1 MRVLKIIAKAAVAF
15 YDELFFHFVGG
26 LAHVLCWLLV
36 IPGPFAL
43 AGVYA
48 IGQRSVRGKGVN
60 WRLIWDTIKEFGV
73 RSFLL
78 SLIILLGAAV
88 VTANLWFYNVPELP
102 PFLASIAV
110 WMTPFFIIVGV
121 VWMGVA
127 FYAQAFLMELEDP
140 TMLVVLRNSLFLTVL
155 KPLNTL
161 GFLSVSALATG
172 LSIAL
177 PVLIVVLPGFL
188 ATLSLTAVRTLMAE
202 LTERAEAMSRA
213 EESNDPD
220 ADDQDKES
228 TGEIVF
234 PEQASQ
240 QDNGSSTQD

>member
-15 YDELFFHFVGG
+15 YEELFFHFVVG

-48 IGQRSVRGKGVN
+48 IGQRSVRGKAVN
-60 WRLIWDTIKEFGV
+60 WRLIWDTIKEFGP

-78 SLIILLGAAV
+78 FLIIVLGFAIVAV
-88 VTANLWFYNVPELP
+88 NIWFYNTPEVS
-102 PFLASIAV
+102 PFPASVKV
-110 WMTPFFIIVGV
+110 WTTPIFVIIGV
-121 VWMGVA
+121 LWTGVA

-140 TMLVVLRNSLFLTVL
+140 KMLVVLRNSLFLTVL

-161 GFLSVSALATG
+161 GFLLISALVTA

-177 PVLIVVLPGFL
+177 PVLLVVLPGFL
-188 ATLSLTAVRTLMAE
+188 STLSLTAVRTLLAD
-202 LTERAEAMSRA
+202 LTERAEAMDRD
-213 EESNDPD
+213 EES
-220 ADDQDKES
+220 DDGGDQNGA
-228 TGEIVF
+228 GEIATAG
-234 PEQASQ
+234 EAAQ
-240 QDNGSSTQD
+240 